1 MLSYSLSGTG
11 SDLMTVSET
20 GEVTLTGNLDF
31 EANSTLVVM
40 LEVSDGANTT
50 EEITINVINDDE
62 PATIAA
68 TLNASSFAE
77 NAASWSCYR
86 IG

>member
-1 MLSYSLSGTG
+1 
-11 SDLMTVSET
+11 
-20 GEVTLTGNLDF
+20 
-31 EANSTLVVM
+31 M
-40 LEVSDGANTT
+40 LEVSDGANITT

-77 NAASWSCYR
+77 NAA
-86 IG
+86 IGAAIASVDATDPEGSAVTFHFSQELGVITSVLMPAETLPLPAV